1 MFCWDFQL
9 FDDRKLYW
17 KLDLFDFKKYY
28 YVISKIEILI
38 SRNLV
43 FSFVNSLCK
52 ASIWEERNFLGILSI
67 NAEMYH
73 DLN

>member
-9 FDDRKLYW
+9 FDDRKLY
-17 KLDLFDFKKYY
+17 LFDFKKDY

-52 ASIWEERNFLGILSI
+52 AFIWEERNFLGILSI
-67 NAEMYH
+67 NAE
-73 DLN
+73 NVP